1 MLVFILRLELASLS
15 AQKSGESPDNPDYK
29 SANVILD
36 GNTVVSAV
44 PQVSAVAYHLNG
56 TREIRLYY
64 IAGTSSNLHLAEL
77 AKTGDGNWREGAL
90 TKNRITITADSLIS
104 ANDEDGTGD
113 VKVFYNTKND
123 SDVTVPAVAWVQLG
137 AETWSSRI
145 IGEWK

>member
-1 MLVFILRLELASLS
+1 MYRSNPISPPPNQIGSLREY
-15 AQKSGESPDNPDYK
+15 Q
-29 SANVILD
+29 
-36 GNTVVSAV
+36 
-44 PQVSAVAYHLNG
+44 YH
-56 TREIRLYY
+56 
-64 IAGTSSNLHLAEL
+64 S
-77 AKTGDGNWREGAL
+77 TGDGNWREGAL
-90 TKNRITITADSLIS
+90 TKNRIIITADSLIS